1 MTAITL
7 ASGPI
12 PPPNTDMST
21 HMASKTP
28 LQILFALILVSM
40 IIVTGYASTHQ
51 SMFAWTGMTVGQ
63 DRYWTIATMCD
74 AYFGFITFYVW
85 VVYKEPRWL
94 PRVLWF
100 LAIMAFGNMAMASY
114 VLLQLLKL
122 PKGEPAS
129 KILVAR
135 NA

>member
-1 MTAITL
+1 
-7 ASGPI
+7 
-12 PPPNTDMST
+12 
-21 HMASKTP
+21 
-28 LQILFALILVSM
+28 
-40 IIVTGYASTHQ
+40 
-51 SMFAWTGMTVGQ
+51 MFAWTGMTAGP

-85 VVYKEPRWL
+85 VAYKETRWL

-122 PKGEPAS
+122 PKGGPAS

>member
-1 MTAITL
+1 
-7 ASGPI
+7 
-12 PPPNTDMST
+12 MST

-28 LQILFALILVSM
+28 LQILFALILISM
-40 IIVTGYASTHQ
+40 IIVTGYASTQQ
-51 SMFAWTGMTVGQ
+51 SMFAWTGMTAGP